1 MKKRELFAEFCR
13 YIVVGGT
20 AFLVDIGLL
29 YIFYNYVFFGFV
41 KTGLYIATFLGF
53 FCSLVYNYW
62 LSVLFVFKDA
72 QLAEVKSTR
81 TFFAVALVAIVGL
94 ILTELGMFVG
104 VELLAFH
111 YLRVKAFV
119 GAVVL
124 IWNYGA
130 RKVWIFR

>member
-13 YIVVGGT
+13 YVVVGGT

-29 YIFYNYVFFGFV
+29 YIFFNFVFFGFV
-41 KTGLYIATFLGF
+41 KTGLYIATFLAF
-53 FCSLVYNYW
+53 FGSLVYNYW